1 MKERQSKEESAGVAG
16 LVDYSFGRP
25 IEPEQLQMLFRQT
38 GWADDR
44 TPDGIQRML
53 DATYLVLGAWEGDRL
68 IGFVRA
74 ITDGIYR
81 ALIDDMVVEESRRG
95 QGIGS
100 ELMKRL
106 IERLREMEIEEVFLR
121 CGGDVVPFYQRHG
134 FEKTRGVVMDL
145 K

>member
-1 MKERQSKEESAGVAG
+1 MKERRAKEESIGVTS
-16 LVDYSFGRP
+16 LVDYSFERP
-25 IEPEQLQMLFRQT
+25 IKPEQLQMLFRQT
-38 GWADDR
+38 DWADDR
-44 TPDGIQRML
+44 SSDGIQKML
-53 DATYLVLGAWEGDRL
+53 DATYVVLGAWEGDRL
-68 IGFVRA
+68 IGFVRT

-81 ALIDDMVVEESRRG
+81 ALIDDLVVEESRRG
-95 QGIGS
+95 RGIGS

>member
-1 MKERQSKEESAGVAG
+1 MKERQAKEESAGAASP
-16 LVDYSFGRP
+16 VDYSFERP

-44 TPDGIQRML
+44 SPGGIQKML
-53 DATYLVLGAWEGDRL
+53 DATYVVLGAWEGGRL

-81 ALIDDMVVEESRRG
+81 ALIDDLVVEESRRG
-95 QGIGS
+95 RGIGS

>member
-1 MKERQSKEESAGVAG
+1 MKEQRAKEESAGVAS
-16 LVDYSFGRP
+16 LVDYSFERP
-25 IEPEQLQMLFRQT
+25 IEPEQLQILFRQT

-44 TPDGIQRML
+44 SPDGIQKML

-68 IGFVRA
+68 IGFVRT

-95 QGIGS
+95 RGIGS
-100 ELMKRL
+100 ELMERL
-106 IERLREMEIEEVFLR
+106 IKRLREMEVEEVFLR

-145 K
+145 E